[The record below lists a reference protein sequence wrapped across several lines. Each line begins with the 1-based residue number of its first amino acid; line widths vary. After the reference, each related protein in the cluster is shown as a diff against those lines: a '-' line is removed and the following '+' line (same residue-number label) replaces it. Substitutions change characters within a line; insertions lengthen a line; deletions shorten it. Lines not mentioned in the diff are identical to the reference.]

1 MEYND
6 YELLSYIGEGSEEA
20 CNLLFQKYKPFIISY
35 AKKLFSSKEPLG
47 LDLNDLIQEG
57 MLGLHVA
64 IHSFQE
70 NKEVKFYTYAKTCIE
85 NRMNTIVTKAR
96 RQKHKFLN
104 ESVSLEGGEE
114 EFGLE
119 KVVGD
124 QTSNPEY
131 MMIDQEEHLLL
142 LQKLKDKLS
151 DFEEQVFELKQS
163 GFRYKEI
170 ADILDKDVKA
180 IDNTI
185 GRIKNKLKG
194 IMEKEQV

>member
-1 MEYND
+1 MEIND
-6 YELLSYIGEGSEEA
+6 YELLSYVHEGNEEA

-35 AKKLFSSKEPLG
+35 AKKLFSSREPFG
-47 LDLNDLIQEG
+47 LELNDLIQEG
-57 MLGLHVA
+57 MLGLYVA
-64 IHSFQE
+64 IQSFQE
-70 NKEVKFYTYAKTCIE
+70 KKDVKFYTYAKTCIE
-85 NRMNTIVTKAR
+85 NRINTMITKAR
-96 RQKHKFLN
+96 RQKHKLLN

-114 EFGLE
+114 DFGLE

-124 QTSNPEY
+124 STSNPEY
-131 MMIDQEEHLLL
+131 MIIDQEEQILL

-151 DFEEQVFELKQS
+151 DFEEQVFELKKS

-185 GRIKNKLKG
+185 GRIKNKLKL
-194 IMEKEQV
+194 IMEKD